1 VERGTHARRLTTT
14 AAITALALGLLA
26 CARPPAASATP
37 AIEVLLSTE
46 PLEIDPRF
54 VFDAQG
60 LRLSRLL
67 FSGLVTLDPDTLDV
81 IPALAE
87 RIDVDADGLRVTAH
101 LRAGLT
107 FSDGS
112 PLDAEDVRA
121 TYESVVDPA
130 LGSRYRETYRRIA
143 RIETPDPATVVF
155 VLDGPHAPFLTDL
168 ELPIVRAEDRATHL
182 RAEPGTGGAP
192 PSSSGP
198 CRLVRRTERSW
209 HLAARPEHPSAPVAV
224 ELAFTVV
231 RDESTRALRLL
242 GDGADVAP
250 FAIAPL
256 LVPAFESDPRFEV
269 RSAPGPGT
277 AYLAM
282 QTETLADPRVRRAL
296 AHALDRAA
304 ILASK
309 FGARAELAS
318 GFLPTAHW
326 AHVPLTVPGF
336 DPDAARRL
344 LDDAGLPDPP
354 GPAPRLR
361 LVMRTSTD
369 RTRVAIARAMA
380 AMWREVGVEVEVRPS
395 ETAVLLADLDAGR
408 FDLALMTLPEVFEP
422 HVLHW
427 FFASARTPGG
437 PPNRFRWAS
446 AAFDAALETGRVSV
460 ERAER
465 RAAYRNAQELLAR
478 ELPAL
483 PLWHEHAVI
492 VTRRGLGLTAP
503 RDGRLGFLVPP
514 RAR

>member
-1 VERGTHARRLTTT
+1 MAI
-14 AAITALALGLLA
+14 AALSLCLVG
-26 CARPPAASATP
+26 CARTPAASATP

-67 FSGLVTLDPDTLDV
+67 FSGLVTLDPQTLEV
-81 IPALAE
+81 VPSLAE
-87 RIDVDADGLRVTAH
+87 RIDVDAGGMRVTAI

-112 PLDAEDVRA
+112 ALDAEDVRA

-130 LGSRYRETYRRIA
+130 LGSRYRDTYRRIV
-143 RIETPDPATVVF
+143 RIEAPDPTTVVF

-168 ELPIVRAEDRATHL
+168 ELPIVRAEDRSTHL
-182 RAEPGTGGAP
+182 RAETGADGSGLSA
-192 PSSSGP
+192 SGP
-198 CRLVRRTERSW
+198 CRLLRRTERSW
-209 HLAARPEHPSAPVAV
+209 HLASRPEHPSRPADV

-242 GDGADVAP
+242 GDGADLAP

-282 QTETLADPRVRRAL
+282 QTAAVADPRVRRAL
-296 AHALDRAA
+296 AHALDREA

-309 FGARAELAS
+309 FGERAELAC
-318 GFLPTAHW
+318 GFVPTAHW
-326 AHVPLTVPGF
+326 AHVPLDVPGF
-336 DPDAARRL
+336 DPDVARGL
-344 LDDAGLPDPP
+344 LDEAGLVDPP
-354 GPAPRLR
+354 GDPPRLH

-427 FFASARTPGG
+427 FFASARTPGA
-437 PPNRFRWAS
+437 PPNRFRWAN
-446 AAFDAALETGRVSV
+446 AEFDAALEAGRRSV

-465 RAAYRNAQELLAR
+465 REAYRAAQELLAR

-483 PLWHEHAVI
+483 PLWHEHGVVVA
-492 VTRRGLGLTAP
+492 RRGLGLGAP

-514 RAR
+514 RRP

>member
-1 VERGTHARRLTTT
+1 
-14 AAITALALGLLA
+14 
-26 CARPPAASATP
+26 
-37 AIEVLLSTE
+37 VLLPTE

-67 FSGLVTLDPDTLDV
+67 FSGLVTIDPHTLDV
-81 IPALAE
+81 VPSLAE
-87 RIDVDADGLRVTAH
+87 RIDVDAAGTRVTAH
-101 LRAGLT
+101 LREGLT

-112 PLDAEDVRA
+112 ALDADDVRA

-143 RIETPDPATVVF
+143 RIETPDPRTVVF

-168 ELPIVRAEDRATHL
+168 ELPIVRAEDRAVHL
-182 RAEPGTGGAP
+182 RAEPTAP
-192 PSSSGP
+192 AAALATSGP

-209 HLAARPEHPSAPVAV
+209 YLAARTEHPSAPAEG

-242 GDGADVAP
+242 GDGADVVP

-256 LVPAFESDPRFEV
+256 LVPAFEADPRFEV

-296 AHALDRAA
+296 AHALDRGA

-336 DPDAARRL
+336 DPDAARHL
-344 LDDAGLPDPP
+344 LDDAGLVDPP
-354 GPAPRLR
+354 GEAPRLR
-361 LVMRTSTD
+361 LVMRTSSD

-380 AMWREVGVEVEVRPS
+380 AMWRHVGVEVEVRPS

-408 FDLALMTLPEVFEP
+408 FDLALLTLPEVLEP

-437 PPNRFRWAS
+437 PPNRFRWAN
-446 AAFDAALETGRVSV
+446 ADFDAALENGRASV

-465 RAAYRNAQELLAR
+465 REAYRAAQELLAR

-483 PLWHEHAVI
+483 PLWHEHAV
-492 VTRRGLGLTAP
+492 VVARRGLDLAAP
-503 RDGRLGFLVPP
+503 HDGRLGFLVPP
-514 RAR
+514 RTAGADAAPRPARSAEPAP